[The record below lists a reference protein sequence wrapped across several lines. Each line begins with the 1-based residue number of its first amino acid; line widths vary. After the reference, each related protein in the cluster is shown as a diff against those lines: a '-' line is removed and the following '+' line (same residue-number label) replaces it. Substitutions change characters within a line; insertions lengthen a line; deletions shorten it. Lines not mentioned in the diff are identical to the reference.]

1 MRVIAYRSIGRVLL
15 GAAFATLVI
24 SCKSTRIL
32 SDGTANEKLSA
43 KTVIKEHY
51 DKAIDFKTLSGKMRI
66 DYSDGEASQGVS
78 VSFRME
84 KDKAIWMSAPLGMV
98 KAFITPKRV
107 TFYNKLQNEYFDG
120 DFSYLSKYLGTG
132 LNFEQVQSLLL
143 GQALFNLKEDRYDLA
158 VINSKYRLKP
168 KKPLELFKVLFEI
181 EPKNFRIASQQLSQ
195 PLKKRL
201 LQINYTD
208 YQRIDKWILPQE
220 IAVATIDGNQRN
232 TIDIEY
238 RNIEFNRPLNF
249 PYKIPKGFK
258 EIVLEQDAR

>member
-1 MRVIAYRSIGRVLL
+1 MRATVYRSVRRVIL
-15 GAAFATLVI
+15 GAVFATLVL
-24 SCKSTRIL
+24 SCKSTNVL
-32 SDGTANEKLSA
+32 SDGTANAKLSA
-43 KTVIKEHY
+43 KMVIKEHY
-51 DKAIDFKTLSGKMRI
+51 DKAIDFKTLSGKVRI

-78 VSFRME
+78 VSLRME

-98 KAFITPKRV
+98 KAFITPNRV

-120 DFSYLSKYLGTG
+120 DFSYLSKYLGTE

-143 GQALFNLKEDRYDLA
+143 GQALFNLKENRYDLA
-158 VINSKYRLKP
+158 VVNGTYRLKP
-168 KKPLELFKVLFEI
+168 KRPLELFKVLFDI

-195 PLKKRL
+195 PLRKRL
-201 LQINYTD
+201 LQVNYTD
-208 YQRIDKWILPQE
+208 YQKIHKWILPQE
-220 IAVATIDGNQRN
+220 ITVAAIDGNQRN

-238 RNIEFNRPLNF
+238 RNIEFNRPINF